1 MYLLDETGSG
11 RVAQHSFGVK
21 EGMGIASSSPVSRA
35 VRERPR
41 TESEGCMKNGLNIK
55 QLRPV
60 ILV

>member
-1 MYLLDETGSG
+1 MCLLDETGSG

-41 TESEGCMKNGLNIK
+41 TLEGCTKNGLNIK